1 MLYLALSTTRYI
13 GLVVYRDIAMR
24 LPLGL
29 ALTAAL
35 FSASAAFAQPD
46 DQATTTPPSRGWFD
60 EGKLLATGGVS
71 QVEGAGG
78 GGLGAWALISGY
90 GSDHGVGVNAH
101 YTTVLL
107 PDYRIDTVGAAVG
120 LFDRLE
126 LSYAWQ
132 AFDTQDVGAALG
144 LGKGYTFHQN
154 IFGAKLRVAGDAIYD
169 QDQWLPQISVGLQH
183 KENDRG
189 AVIAAV
195 GGKGAVGTDYYIA
208 ASKLFLAQSL
218 LANATVRFTKANQ
231 LGILGFGGGK
241 HDDYTPQ
248 FEGSL
253 AYLFARDFAV
263 GVEGRTKPSNLAIAR
278 EQDAYD
284 VFAAWFPCKNF
295 SLTAAYADMGNIVIK
310 DHQRGPYLSLQAGL

>member
-1 MLYLALSTTRYI
+1 L
-13 GLVVYRDIAMR
+13 MR
-24 LPLGL
+24 LPLSLILIAG
-29 ALTAAL
+29 L
-35 FSASAAFAQPD
+35 FSASAASAQPED
-46 DQATTTPPSRGWFD
+46 DAPSPPPPSRGWFD
-60 EGKLLATGGVS
+60 QGKLLATGGVS

-90 GSDHGVGVNAH
+90 GSDHGIGVNAH

-107 PDYRIDTVGAAVG
+107 PDYRLDTAGAAIG

-132 AFDTQDVGAALG
+132 GFDTQAVGAALG

-154 IFGAKLRVAGDAIYD
+154 IFGAKLRLFGEAIYD
-169 QDQWLPQISVGLQH
+169 QDLWLPQVSIGLQH

-208 ASKLFLAQSL
+208 ASKLFLAESV

-231 LGILGFGGGK
+231 LGILGFGGNK
-241 HDDYTPQ
+241 HDDYAPQ
-248 FEGSL
+248 VEGSL
-253 AYLFARDFAV
+253 AYLFSRNFAA
-263 GVEGRTKPSNLAIAR
+263 GIEGRTKPSNLAIAK

-284 VFAAWFPCKNF
+284 LFAAWFPCKEF
-295 SLTAAYADMGNIVIK
+295 SITAAYADLGNVVIK
-310 DHQRGPYLSLQAGL
+310 DHQRGLYLSVQAGL